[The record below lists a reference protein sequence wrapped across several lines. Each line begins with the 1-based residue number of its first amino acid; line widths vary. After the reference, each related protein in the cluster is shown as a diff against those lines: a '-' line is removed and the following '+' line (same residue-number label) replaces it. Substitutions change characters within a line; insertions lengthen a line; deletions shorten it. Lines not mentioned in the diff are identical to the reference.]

1 MFTQKLF
8 GEMRVNARRIHLVL
22 TSLET
27 GPTLLADLEGLGS
40 GNGGGRGTFT
50 RQFSA
55 ARHEVGSFDHTWR
68 INTTYTACRTLV
80 ELGRL
85 ANSSPMVQSHT
96 RRVGWLNLVLEE
108 AEAMTVSAK

>member
-1 MFTQKLF
+1 M
-8 GEMRVNARRIHLVL
+8 VL